1 MNYLRRIIAKDKS
14 IAIHLGRV
22 INPFGFSILGKCAPY
37 LQSYSAGNP
46 ISLMKNCQEIL
57 QRVPSEILIFEQKPR
72 PRNLGNP
79 KAIAFSNAENRPD
92 LPSDEEFKKA
102 DTMIGEFLKP
112 SSSELPHAVEMAG
125 QLLVKSSKEVSSPGS
140 KNPPRPLEI
149 SPPSSASTKVRTKQ
163 SSTKK
168 PGELPQPSK
177 SLVLQ
182 RKPKGSQPRKDVEPS
197 KTEKRKR
204 EDESST
210 A

>member
-1 MNYLRRIIAKDKS
+1 
-14 IAIHLGRV
+14 
-22 INPFGFSILGKCAPY
+22 
-37 LQSYSAGNP
+37 
-46 ISLMKNCQEIL
+46 MKNCQEIL

-102 DTMIGEFLKP
+102 DTMIGEFLNP

-140 KNPPRPLEI
+140 KNPSRPLEI

-177 SLVLQ
+177 SLVLH
-182 RKPKGSQPRKDVEPS
+182 RKPKGSESSQPRKDAEPS
-197 KTEKRKR
+197 KAEKRKR
-204 EDESST
+204 EDESSMAQKKT
-210 A
+210 KVVLEGNSLKVSLFFFFFFFFNHQ